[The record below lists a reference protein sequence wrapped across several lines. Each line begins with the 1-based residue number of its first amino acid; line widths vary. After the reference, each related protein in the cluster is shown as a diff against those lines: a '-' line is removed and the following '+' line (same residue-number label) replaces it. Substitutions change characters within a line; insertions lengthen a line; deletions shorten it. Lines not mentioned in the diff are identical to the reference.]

1 MQKPTNETI
10 DTKRLKSTKSGLKNK
25 LLCNW
30 FGCEKEFSHF
40 KCFQSHQNKHLI
52 DKKGQKFSQK
62 IVNFLLEFYS
72 FDGIEDYVEIIE
84 ENDCNYSTFWSY
96 ELSKHIPFLCHFFA
110 IGLTATQSQ
119 DIFAH
124 RVSHFGSEKKSET
137 N

>member
-84 ENDCNYSTFWSY
+84 ENDCNYSTF
-96 ELSKHIPFLCHFFA
+96 L
-110 IGLTATQSQ
+110 
-119 DIFAH
+119 
-124 RVSHFGSEKKSET
+124 VV
-137 N
+137 